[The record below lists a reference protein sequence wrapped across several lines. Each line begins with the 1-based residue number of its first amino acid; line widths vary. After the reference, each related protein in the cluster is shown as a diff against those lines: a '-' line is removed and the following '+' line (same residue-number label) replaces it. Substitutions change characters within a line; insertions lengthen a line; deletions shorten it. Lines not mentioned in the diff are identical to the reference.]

1 MQAGLGGG
9 SSDAAAV
16 LRALRRLYAPDMPL
30 EELERMAIRLG
41 SDVPYCVRGAT
52 TLVEGRGEH
61 LTQLTA
67 LPACWCVLCKPDI
80 ACPTGAMYGEID
92 RRGAHLTLD
101 VQEMVRAL
109 ERGDLAA
116 VCALVGNVF
125 EQVIDPESDI
135 FTIRRRL
142 TELGADAACMSGSG
156 SAVFGLFTK
165 EETARAA
172 QELLS
177 QDYPRT
183 FFAKTV

>member
-9 SSDAAAV
+9 STDAAAV

-80 ACPTGAMYGEID
+80 ACPTGAIRFSTDFE
-92 RRGAHLTLD
+92 H
-101 VQEMVRAL
+101 
-109 ERGDLAA
+109 A
-116 VCALVGNVF
+116 VYTREKLVKQLNK
-125 EQVIDPESDI
+125 Q
-135 FTIRRRL
+135 
-142 TELGADAACMSGSG
+142 
-156 SAVFGLFTK
+156 
-165 EETARAA
+165 
-172 QELLS
+172 
-177 QDYPRT
+177 
-183 FFAKTV
+183 